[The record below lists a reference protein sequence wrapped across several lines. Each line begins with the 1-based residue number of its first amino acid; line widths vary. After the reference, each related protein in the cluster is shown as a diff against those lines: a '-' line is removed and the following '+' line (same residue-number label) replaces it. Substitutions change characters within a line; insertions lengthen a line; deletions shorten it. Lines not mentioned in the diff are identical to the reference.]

1 MSNLIYHLA
10 LWGSLPGCVPP
21 HCSILQ
27 SSWITLY
34 LGYHAPG
41 VDYIGAVANTCRC
54 SNVTNSCSVFL
65 IIRLVGLAVYAQDSA
80 HPAGLPLMCGS
91 VGRVPGWSALGLN
104 PVQGS

>member
-1 MSNLIYHLA
+1 MGIITRVCPSSLLHSAIFLDHIVPWLPCPRGRLI
-10 LWGSLPGCVPP
+10 
-21 HCSILQ
+21 ILV
-27 SSWITLY
+27 L
-34 LGYHAPG
+34 LL
-41 VDYIGAVANTCRC
+41 NTCRC